1 MTVPSFTHRT
11 LYFQGKNFQYP
22 GEWGAVADVA
32 GLGPART
39 RTWISCRPTRTLIIT
54 THSATR
60 ITAGTSVL
68 SAYYLCAEMCPA
80 VTALQNLS
88 EQNDRSDKATQAN
101 GKFQS
106 SHLALKQ
113 FHSYT
118 E

>member
-1 MTVPSFTHRT
+1 
-11 LYFQGKNFQYP
+11 
-22 GEWGAVADVA
+22 
-32 GLGPART
+32 
-39 RTWISCRPTRTLIIT
+39 
-54 THSATR
+54 
-60 ITAGTSVL
+60 
-68 SAYYLCAEMCPA
+68 MCPA